1 MANKKHKLTEADAT
15 LALEGGKFC
24 LDVAKL
30 VFAGIILAGIMKED
44 ADSLLLYFA
53 GIFAIMFFVVYGFYL
68 IKKSKLKL

>member
-1 MANKKHKLTEADAT
+1 MVQKKRKLTEADEA

-44 ADSLLLYFA
+44 ANSYILYIA
-53 GIFAIMFFVVYGFYL
+53 GTAAVATFVVYGFYL
-68 IKKSKLKL
+68 IKKSKQKK

>member
-1 MANKKHKLTEADAT
+1 MTKKHKKTEADET

-44 ADSLLLYFA
+44 ADSFILYSA
-53 GIFAIMFFVVYGFYL
+53 GFMTVMFFVIYGFYL
-68 IKKSKLKL
+68 IKQSKIKK

>member
-1 MANKKHKLTEADAT
+1 MTNKRHKLTEADST

-44 ADSLLLYFA
+44 ADSFLLYSA
-53 GIFAIMFFVVYGFYL
+53 GILAVMFFVIYGFYL
-68 IKKSKLKL
+68 IKKSKINK